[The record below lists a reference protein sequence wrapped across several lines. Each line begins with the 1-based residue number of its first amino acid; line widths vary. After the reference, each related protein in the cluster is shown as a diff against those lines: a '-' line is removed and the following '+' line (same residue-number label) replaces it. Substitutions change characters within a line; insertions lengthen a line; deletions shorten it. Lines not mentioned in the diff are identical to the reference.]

1 MNFEFLREAL
11 KDNKDI
17 DLCDLL
23 EFGFPIGY
31 VGNDT
36 ILEQG
41 DKKNLW
47 KHKNHTGA
55 TEYPES
61 MLEYLE
67 KEAENKSFL
76 GPFKSNPF

>member
-1 MNFEFLREAL
+1 MKDY
-11 KDNKDI
+11 KDN

-31 VGNDT
+31 MGNDAIWNRE
-36 ILEQG
+36 ILR
-41 DKKNLW
+41 KIW

-55 TEYPES
+55 TEYVQS

-67 KEAENKSFL
+67 KEAENKSI
-76 GPFKSNPF
+76 